1 MPAKTRRRSDDP
13 PSTARPIPGSNRSRT
28 GGLDRAPRT
37 AMTPTTGMTI
47 QAHQLTKRYGPVLAV
62 DGLTF
67 EVLPGRVTGFLGP
80 NGAGKSTTMRLILGL
95 DAPTAGTATLGG
107 VAYRRPAAGQGRE
120 AGGGAAGGRTVRPA
134 GSGAAG
140 AAGRGAAADR
150 WWRGRH
156 AEHGLHRARPL
167 GCHAW
172 GDPAWHGQRLRSHP
186 WDPWGV
192 DRACAVIAG
201 GQVVDVDLGVL
212 EGVDE
217 QGTEHEAGHFLNVA
231 SVGLGAAG
239 AGAVSTRAKGLLGPL
254 AYPVATLKAG
264 ASPRP
269 FAARLGVGAKD
280 PAAGPLEF
288 DHVLQLAVGN
298 GRFYGGGRAVSTT
311 AGIDEGALDLY
322 VVGRR
327 GPWELLR
334 VARRLRSGEFAGLGS
349 VASYRT
355 DQVLV
360 KTDPPMAINVDGE
373 LRGQRTPV
381 RITVARNALR
391 CWSQPAPA
399 LPASTRSPRGDAP
412 SPDRVAACGR
422 PGACWDGAARG
433 TDPAARGPH
442 PDPRVDRDQRAGAG
456 VALGAPRRAG
466 AWRRGGC
473 W

>member
-1 MPAKTRRRSDDP
+1 M
-13 PSTARPIPGSNRSRT
+13 
-28 GGLDRAPRT
+28 
-37 AMTPTTGMTI
+37 
-47 QAHQLTKRYGPVLAV
+47 
-62 DGLTF
+62 
-67 EVLPGRVTGFLGP
+67 
-80 NGAGKSTTMRLILGL
+80 
-95 DAPTAGTATLGG
+95 
-107 VAYRRPAAGQGRE
+107 
-120 AGGGAAGGRTVRPA
+120 
-134 GSGAAG
+134 
-140 AAGRGAAADR
+140 
-150 WWRGRH
+150 
-156 AEHGLHRARPL
+156 
-167 GCHAW
+167 
-172 GDPAWHGQRLRSHP
+172 
-186 WDPWGV
+186 

-334 VARRLRSGEFAGLGS
+334 VARP

-391 CWSQPAPA
+391 VLVPAG
-399 LPASTRSPRGDAP
+399 SS
-412 SPDRVAACGR
+412 
-422 PGACWDGAARG
+422 AARL
-433 TDPAARGPH
+433 DQEP
-442 PDPRVDRDQRAGAG
+442 PR
-456 VALGAPRRAG
+456 
-466 AWRRGGC
+466 
-473 W
+473 

>member
-1 MPAKTRRRSDDP
+1 MVVSQDAGLIVNARARSGRLAFARATDQLLARGVKLAEARLVAE
-13 PSTARPIPGSNRSRT
+13 PSGLRAAVQQALQAGARLLIV
-28 GGLDRAPRT
+28 GGGDGTLST
-37 AMTPTTGMTI
+37 VST
-47 QAHQLTKRYGPVLAV
+47 VLARW
-62 DGLTF
+62 G
-67 EVLPGRVTGFLGP
+67 
-80 NGAGKSTTMRLILGL
+80 
-95 DAPTAGTATLGG
+95 ATLG
-107 VAYRRPAAGQGRE
+107 VI
-120 AGGGAAGGRTVRPA
+120 
-134 GSGAAG
+134 
-140 AAGRGAAADR
+140 
-150 WWRGRH
+150 
-156 AEHGLHRARPL
+156 PL
-167 GCHAW
+167 GTANDFARTL
-172 GDPAWHGQRLRSHP
+172 GIPG
-186 WDPWGV
+186 GV

-231 SVGLGAAG
+231 SVSLGAAV

-269 FAARLGVGAKD
+269 FAARLAVGAKD

-391 CWSQPAPA
+391 VLVPAG
-399 LPASTRSPRGDAP
+399 SS
-412 SPDRVAACGR
+412 
-422 PGACWDGAARG
+422 AARL
-433 TDPAARGPH
+433 DQEP
-442 PDPRVDRDQRAGAG
+442 PR
-456 VALGAPRRAG
+456 
-466 AWRRGGC
+466 
-473 W
+473 